1 MLGSRREARER
12 ALSLLYEA
20 DAKGIAPAAVLAD
33 LPVAPDAFA
42 AEEVAGVGGCQER
55 LDALIADHAVG
66 WAVDRMPVVDRT
78 LLRMAIW
85 ELLERPDIPT
95 GAVISEAVELAK
107 TYSTEESGRF
117 VNGLLGSVAA
127 QVRGVKR
134 SMTSSLAAAAGTFTL
149 GGDLT
154 VNRMGF
160 GAMRITGEGIWGDPP
175 DRAEAITVL
184 RRAVDLG
191 VDLIDTADS
200 YGPYVS
206 EDLIAEALHPYPDGL
221 VIATKG
227 GLTRTGPE
235 EWHPVGRPE
244 YLTQCVEM
252 SLRRLRLDCIDLYQF
267 HEIDALVPLEES
279 IGALA
284 VLQAQ
289 GKIRHLGVSNFT
301 LGELARAR
309 AVATVVSVQNR
320 YNFVDRRSD
329 DVVAVC
335 GADGLGFLPW
345 APVDDGRLSRPGGRL
360 DAAAAP
366 HGVTVSQLSLA
377 WLLHRSPVM
386 LPIPG
391 TSRVDH
397 LEENMAAAAIALSAD
412 EWAALDA

>member
-127 QVRGVKR
+127 EVRGVKR

-360 DAAAAP
+360 DAAAAR